1 MWGGIKLSKG
11 KFRFYIKKRLLMAIC
26 YKNRFPRN
34 VLEASRLEGILVEAR
49 IKHEI
54 EHKEEWV
61 VGQWRRATVLQLS
74 SHFSDLYG
82 SIQREEEF

>member
-1 MWGGIKLSKG
+1 
-11 KFRFYIKKRLLMAIC
+11 MAIC

>member
-1 MWGGIKLSKG
+1 
-11 KFRFYIKKRLLMAIC
+11 MAIC

-61 VGQWRRATVLQLS
+61 VGQWRRATDQPLS
-74 SHFSDLYG
+74 SPSHTAMNPPKEKKS
-82 SIQREEEF
+82 

>member
-1 MWGGIKLSKG
+1 
-11 KFRFYIKKRLLMAIC
+11 MAIC

-34 VLEASRLEGILVEAR
+34 VLEALRLEGLLVETR

-61 VGQWRRATVLQLS
+61 VGQ
-74 SHFSDLYG
+74 
-82 SIQREEEF
+82 

>member
-11 KFRFYIKKRLLMAIC
+11 KFRFYIKKRFLMAIC

-34 VLEASRLEGILVEAR
+34 VLEALRLEGLLVETR

-61 VGQWRRATVLQLS
+61 VGQ
-74 SHFSDLYG
+74 
-82 SIQREEEF
+82 